1 METLTLVL
9 EKANEVMGNRV
20 EVENIKFPALR
31 EVMEEVIFT
40 AGTVN
45 DYTRHSDH
53 SKSSTRGCVMGCV
66 GG

>member
-9 EKANEVMGNRV
+9 EKANAAMSNRE
-20 EVENIKFPALR
+20 EVESIKFPALK

-40 AGTVN
+40 EGTAY